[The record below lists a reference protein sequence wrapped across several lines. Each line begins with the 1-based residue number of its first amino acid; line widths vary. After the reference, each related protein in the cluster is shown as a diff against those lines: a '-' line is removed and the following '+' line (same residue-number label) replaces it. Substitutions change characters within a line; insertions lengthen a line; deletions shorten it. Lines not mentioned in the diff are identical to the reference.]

1 MTRPRG
7 AIYKR
12 NGQWAFR
19 IGYLENGLRREYKRQ
34 GFTSKVEAELAKAN
48 ALIALGKGNSIDAA
62 RQTVEQF
69 LTFWFDI
76 YSKSGKIKPST
87 LLSVQT
93 HIRVYLVPRIGV
105 LSMRKLKQPIIAK
118 LLSDLL
124 VGGRVNAAIK
134 NATPALSNKT
144 VRNIAGTLTR
154 ASNDAVL
161 WGLLPSNPCA
171 NVDLPRKDRP
181 ELQTWNGQQIAQF
194 IETTETQNDPL
205 LAIWLLALTTGMR
218 RGELAGLRWSDID
231 LVASTVTVTQTR
243 SIVAAKTVIGAPKT
257 KAGFR
262 TCSLDTPTINALA
275 MLKDGQEAAAEILGH
290 WSSEFVATNFDGR
303 PINPNTLL
311 KRFRAA
317 VRVAGLPTIRLHD
330 LRHSYAAYA
339 LENGV
344 SVHIVSARLGHA
356 SAAFTIDTYAKS
368 IPAADRGASDI
379 VEQALAKLLDERGR
393 QKVAKGREKVAK
405 LEKLGE
411 QKFVLRPYN
420 PIKDG
425 LREQN
430 NATKKGGRGVSNPRP
445 PGPQPGALTN

>member
-7 AIYKR
+7 TIYKR

-34 GFTSKVEAELAKAN
+34 GFATKAETELAKAN
-48 ALIALGKGNSIDAA
+48 ALSALGKGSSIDAA
-62 RQTVEQF
+62 RQTVEAF
-69 LTFWFDI
+69 LISWFDI

-87 LLSVQT
+87 LLSAQT
-93 HIRVYLVPRIGV
+93 HIRVYLVPRIGAM
-105 LSMRKLKQPIIAK
+105 SMRKLKPAIIAK

-124 VGGRVNAAIK
+124 VGGRVNATIK

-154 ASNDAVL
+154 ALNDAVL

-194 IETTETQNDPL
+194 IETAETRNDSL

-218 RGELAGLRWSDID
+218 RGELAGLRWRDVD

-243 SIVAAKTVIGAPKT
+243 AVVAGKIVVGTPKT
-257 KAGFR
+257 KAGLR

-275 MLKDGQEAAAEILGH
+275 RLKDGQEIAAEMLGH
-290 WSSEFVATNFDGR
+290 WSSEFVATDFDGR
-303 PINPNTLL
+303 PVKPNTLL

-317 VRVAGLPTIRLHD
+317 VRVAGLPIIRLHD
-330 LRHSYAAYA
+330 LRHTYAAYA
-339 LENGV
+339 LESGV

-356 SAAFTIDTYAKS
+356 SASFTYDTYAKS

-393 QKVAKGREKVAK
+393 EKVAKGREKVAK
-405 LEKLGE
+405 LDELHE

-425 LREQN
+425 LHEQN
-430 NATKKGGRGVSNPRP
+430 DATKKGGRGVSNPTSKP
-445 PGPQPGALTN
+445 PKPDK